1 MTQTVRYGG
10 VALAALLLVIAGLW
24 PFLSPSGRTG
34 IFVAALIAY
43 PIQMGAFF
51 MLIRFWG
58 EGNRFLLVWV
68 GGTVVRMGVLL
79 VVALVVSQS
88 ETLPPAPTLLG
99 LAGFFFGLLLLELL
113 FLKPRGTESTE
124 SL

>member
-1 MTQTVRYGG
+1 MSRIVRYGG
-10 VALAALLLVIAGLW
+10 VALVALFVVNAALW
-24 PFLSPSGRTG
+24 PFLSPTGRLG
-34 IFVAALIAY
+34 MFVAALVAY
-43 PIQMGAFF
+43 PVQMVAFF

-58 EGNRFLLVWV
+58 EGNRFLLVWI
-68 GGTVVRMGVLL
+68 GGTVARMGVLL
-79 VVALVVSQS
+79 AVALVISR
-88 ETLPPAPTLLG
+88 TRALPPAPTILG